1 MNTYISDSIARQH
14 ADSMLADAASAR
26 RLARARK
33 RRTGRNAASAKAA
46 SAASSPAVSSRSAA
60 VAHVVAWPFS
70 AAHSW
75 LAAGEL

>member
-1 MNTYISDSIARQH
+1 MNTYIADSIARQH
-14 ADSMLADAASAR
+14 ADAMLADAAAAR
-26 RLARARK
+26 RLGRARK
-33 RRTGRNAASAKAA
+33 SRTIRTAASAKAG
-46 SAASSPAVSSRSAA
+46 SGASSPALARRGAA